1 MHIANTCCHGRIV
14 SALEGGYQLL
24 GQNSSA
30 FAKSVKRHVTWLTH
44 AAVDGKVYSA
54 EDSAIEKEYERKV
67 SVQTMSLIGA
77 INCTVYS

>member
-1 MHIANTCCHGRIV
+1 MHIANSSCNGRIV

-44 AAVDGKVYSA
+44 AAVDGKLYSA
-54 EDSAIEKEYERKV
+54 EDSAVEKEFEHKV
-67 SVQTMSLIGA
+67 SGVIC
-77 INCTVYS
+77 IK